1 MAGWVIMTS
10 RLKAN
15 FECTCDSKSLSSE
28 SEALP
33 RLVVSADPPSE
44 STRPLMAGKIESG
57 SELSLRPRPPSL
69 QHFREKDNPEAKL
82 RDNGRQ
88 IDRSSRG
95 GRPAGDRRSVPC
107 AEMAST
113 VAPLNADVEDLRTNL
128 TSQLPNATGSS
139 KVTNLVVCYSPMMIA
154 TNGIWQGVNPLE
166 FSLPLFILQVAVI
179 VITTRVLV
187 LLLRPFRQPRVIA
200 EILAGVLLGPSVMGQ
215 MDAWGHMVFPQRSLL
230 TLETVAHLG
239 LLYFL
244 FLVGLEM
251 DLDVIRRSG
260 KKALF
265 VALAGMALPFCMGI
279 ATSFIFQH
287 QVSRNVQPTSF
298 LLFLGVAL
306 SVTAFPV
313 LARILAEI
321 KLLNTDLG
329 RIAMSAAIVNDI
341 CAWIL
346 LALAISITEVDSTGL
361 SSLWVLLSGVVFVL
375 FCFYVVRPGMW
386 WLIGRIPEGES
397 VGDMEVSLILTGVL
411 AAGVCTDALGIH
423 SVFGAFV
430 YGLVIPSGPLG
441 VTLIEKLEDFVTGL
455 LLPLFFAISGL
466 RTNVTM
472 MRDPVTVGLL
482 VLVFVMASFA
492 KIMGTFIIAALYN
505 MPFREGIALGSLMN
519 TRGLIEMI
527 VLNIGRDK
535 QVLGDESFAV
545 MVLVSVAMTA
555 LVTPVVTSLQK
566 PARRLVGY
574 KRRNL
579 QRTRHDSELRMLS
592 CVHTTRNVPSVL
604 SLLDLSNPSK
614 RSPIFIYALH
624 LVELTGRASNM
635 LAAAAAAAS
644 ASTSPSALSPMTEQI
659 FNAFENYEMHTG
671 GVSIQTLTAVSP
683 YHTMHD
689 DVSVL
694 AEDKHV
700 SLIVIP
706 FHKQQTVDGGMEPIN
721 PYIRGFN
728 ESLLTTTPCSVA
740 ILVDRGLSAAAA
752 RMTDEHSLVLFFFGG
767 PDDRE
772 ALAYAWR
779 MVENPGV
786 SLAIVR
792 FLPPD
797 YRPGSFSNASY
808 PSEASSDTDSRAI
821 NIGGEGKTELEM
833 DEEYLGEFRARNQD
847 NGAITYAERTV
858 ANSEE
863 TVAAIRSLDS
873 SMHEMYI
880 VGRRPGAAGSPMTK
894 ALEDWMESPE
904 LGPIGDML
912 VSSDFS
918 MTVSVL
924 VVQQYVVADGAAPM
938 AAAAPAPG
946 VNIDPVRQ
954 YLSKANQRPPV
965 GLEGYQ
971 TIPTSSPTKDR
982 WSSGTVGF

>member
-1 MAGWVIMTS
+1 
-10 RLKAN
+10 
-15 FECTCDSKSLSSE
+15 
-28 SEALP
+28 
-33 RLVVSADPPSE
+33 
-44 STRPLMAGKIESG
+44 
-57 SELSLRPRPPSL
+57 
-69 QHFREKDNPEAKL
+69 
-82 RDNGRQ
+82 
-88 IDRSSRG
+88 
-95 GRPAGDRRSVPC
+95 
-107 AEMAST
+107 MAST
-113 VAPLNADVEDLRTNL
+113 VAPLNADVEDLRTNV
-128 TSQLPNATGSS
+128 TAQLRNATGPS

-200 EILAGVLLGPSVMGQ
+200 EILAGIVLGPSVMGQ
-215 MDAWGHMVFPQRSLL
+215 MELWGNMVFPQRSLL

-265 VALAGMALPFCMGI
+265 VALAGMALPFCIGT
-279 ATSFIFQH
+279 ATSFIFRH
-287 QVSRNVQPTSF
+287 QVSRNVHQTSF

-321 KLLNTDLG
+321 KLLNTELG
-329 RIAMSAAIVNDI
+329 RIAMSAAIVNDM

-346 LALAISITEVDSTGL
+346 LALAIAITEVNSTML
-361 SSLWVLLSGVVFVL
+361 SSLWVLLGGVVFVL

-386 WLIGRIPEGES
+386 WLIGRVPEGES
-397 VGDMEVSLILTGVL
+397 ISDMDVSLILTGVM

-441 VTLIEKLEDFVTGL
+441 VALIEKLEDFVTGL

-466 RTNVTM
+466 RTDVTKVH
-472 MRDPVTVGLL
+472 DPVTVGLL

-492 KIMGTFIIAALYN
+492 KIMGTIIIAALYT
-505 MPFREGIALGSLMN
+505 MPFREGVSLGFLMN
-519 TRGLIEMI
+519 TRGLVEMI

-555 LVTPVVTSLQK
+555 LVTPVVTGLQK

-579 QRTRHDSELRMLS
+579 QRIRHDSELRMLT

-635 LAAAAAAAS
+635 LAAAAAS
-644 ASTSPSALSPMTEQI
+644 ASSSNRSGSSALPPMTEHI

-683 YHTMHD
+683 YQSMHD

-700 SLIVIP
+700 SLIVVP
-706 FHKQQTVDGGMEPIN
+706 FHKQQTVDGGLEPIN
-721 PYIRGFN
+721 PSIRGFN
-728 ESLLTTTPCSVA
+728 ESLLSTSPCSVA

-752 RMTDEHSLVLFFFGG
+752 RMVDEHSLVLFFFGG

-772 ALAYAWR
+772 GLAYAWR

-786 SLAIVR
+786 TLAILR

-797 YRPGSFSNASY
+797 YRAQSSSGATY
-808 PSEASSDTDSRAI
+808 SSDADSRAI
-821 NIGGEGKTELEM
+821 NIGAEGKTELEM
-833 DEEYLGEFRARNQD
+833 DEEYLGEFRARNQG
-847 NGAITYAERTV
+847 NNAITYAERTV
-858 ANSEE
+858 TNSEE
-863 TVAAIRSLDS
+863 TVAVIRSLDS

-880 VGRRPGAAGSPMTK
+880 VGRRPGEPGSPMTS

-924 VVQQYVVADGAAPM
+924 VVQQYVVVDGTAPM
-938 AAAAPAPG
+938 SAPAPAPA
-946 VNIDPVRQ
+946 VNVDPVRQ
-954 YLSKANQRPPV
+954 YLSNANQRPPP

-971 TIPTSSPTKDR
+971 SIPASSAADSR

>member
-1 MAGWVIMTS
+1 
-10 RLKAN
+10 
-15 FECTCDSKSLSSE
+15 
-28 SEALP
+28 
-33 RLVVSADPPSE
+33 
-44 STRPLMAGKIESG
+44 
-57 SELSLRPRPPSL
+57 
-69 QHFREKDNPEAKL
+69 
-82 RDNGRQ
+82 
-88 IDRSSRG
+88 
-95 GRPAGDRRSVPC
+95 
-107 AEMAST
+107 MAST
-113 VAPLNADVEDLRTNL
+113 VAPLNTDLDVPVSTTDQ
-128 TSQLPNATGSS
+128 TSGGTAANPN
-139 KVTNLVVCYSPMMIA
+139 VPVVCYSNLMMTA
-154 TNGIWQGVNPLE
+154 NGMWQGDGVNPLE
-166 FSLPLFILQVAVI
+166 FSLPLFIVQVAVI
-179 VITTRVLV
+179 VATTRLLV
-187 LLLRPFRQPRVIA
+187 VLLRPFRQPRVIA
-200 EILAGVLLGPSVMGQ
+200 EILAGVLLGPSLLGQ
-215 MDAWGHMVFPQRSLL
+215 NQVWASMVFPLRSLL

-251 DLDVIRRSG
+251 DIDVIRKSG

-265 VALAGMALPFCMGI
+265 VAVAGMALPFCMGI
-279 ATSFIFQH
+279 ATSFIFRH
-287 QVSRNVQPTSF
+287 QVSRNVHQTSF

-329 RIAMSAAIVNDI
+329 RTAMSAAIVNDM

-346 LALAISITEVDSTGL
+346 LALAISISDVNSTAI
-361 SSLWVLLSGVVFVL
+361 SALWVLLSGVAFVVFCI
-375 FCFYVVRPGMW
+375 FAVRPAMW
-386 WLIGRIPEGES
+386 WLVRRIPEGETLS
-397 VGDMEVSLILTGVL
+397 EVQVTLILTGVML
-411 AAGVCTDALGIH
+411 AGACTDAIGIH

-466 RTNVTM
+466 RTDVTK

-492 KIMGTFIIAALYN
+492 KIMGTIIIAALYT
-505 MPFREGIALGSLMN
+505 MPFREGIALGFLMN
-519 TRGLIEMI
+519 TRGLVEMI

-535 QVLGDESFAV
+535 EVLDNESFAV
-545 MVLVSVAMTA
+545 LVMVSVVMTV
-555 LVTPVVTSLQK
+555 LVTPVVLSVRR
-566 PARRLVGY
+566 PSRRLVGY

-579 QRTRHDSELRMLS
+579 QRIRHDSELRMLA

-604 SLLDLSNPSK
+604 SLLELSNPSK

-635 LAAAAAAAS
+635 LAAAAAGASSRTTSSSSLPAA
-644 ASTSPSALSPMTEQI
+644 TEHI
-659 FNAFENYEMHTG
+659 FNAFENYERCTG
-671 GVSIQTLTAVSP
+671 GVSIQTLAAVSP
-683 YHTMHD
+683 YQSMHD

-721 PYIRGFN
+721 PSIKGFN
-728 ESLLTTTPCSVA
+728 ESLLAASPCSVT

-752 RMTDEHSLVLFFFGG
+752 RMSAEHRIALLFFGG

-779 MVENPGV
+779 MVEHPGV
-786 SLAIVR
+786 ALTIVR
-792 FLPPD
+792 FLPPE
-797 YRPGSFSNASY
+797 YRAAARSFSDASY
-808 PSEASSDTDSRAI
+808 RSGMDPRAQAPMSHST
-821 NIGGEGKTELEM
+821 EGKSELQM
-833 DEEYLGEFRARNQD
+833 DEEYLSEFRVKNHG
-847 NGAITYAERTV
+847 NPAITYADRMV
-858 ANSEE
+858 SNSEE
-863 TVAAIRSLDS
+863 TVAAIRGMDNSTQEL
-873 SMHEMYI
+873 YI
-880 VGRRPGAAGSPMTK
+880 VGHRPGEAGSPMTA

-918 MTVSVL
+918 MAVSVL
-924 VVQQYVVADGAAPM
+924 VVQQYVVVDAPVAAVPV
-938 AAAAPAPG
+938 PSG
-946 VNIDPVRQ
+946 GDPVRQ
-954 YLSKANQRPPV
+954 YVGNANQRPPAASTAYR
-965 GLEGYQ
+965 GS
-971 TIPTSSPTKDR
+971 PASSTTNSR
-982 WSSGTVGF
+982 WSSDTVGF

>member
-1 MAGWVIMTS
+1 
-10 RLKAN
+10 
-15 FECTCDSKSLSSE
+15 
-28 SEALP
+28 
-33 RLVVSADPPSE
+33 
-44 STRPLMAGKIESG
+44 
-57 SELSLRPRPPSL
+57 
-69 QHFREKDNPEAKL
+69 
-82 RDNGRQ
+82 
-88 IDRSSRG
+88 
-95 GRPAGDRRSVPC
+95 
-107 AEMAST
+107 MAST
-113 VAPLNADVEDLRTNL
+113 VAPLNADVEDLRTNV
-128 TSQLPNATGSS
+128 TEQLRNATGPS
-139 KVTNLVVCYSPMMIA
+139 KAANLVVCYSPMMIA

-187 LLLRPFRQPRVIA
+187 LLLKPFRQPRVIA
-200 EILAGVLLGPSVMGQ
+200 EILAGIVLGPSVMGQ
-215 MDAWGHMVFPQRSLL
+215 MELWGNMVFPQRSLL

-251 DLDVIRRSG
+251 DLDVIKRSG

-265 VALAGMALPFCMGI
+265 VALAGMALPFCIGT
-279 ATSFIFQH
+279 ATSFIFRH
-287 QVSRNVQPTSF
+287 QVSRNVHQTSF

-321 KLLNTDLG
+321 KLLNTELG
-329 RIAMSAAIVNDI
+329 RIAMSAAIVNDM

-346 LALAISITEVDSTGL
+346 LALAIAITEVDSTVL
-361 SSLWVLLSGVVFVL
+361 SSLWVLLGGVVFVL

-386 WLIGRIPEGES
+386 WLIGRVPEGES
-397 VGDMEVSLILTGVL
+397 ISDMDVSLILTGVM

-441 VTLIEKLEDFVTGL
+441 VALIEKLEDFVTGL

-466 RTNVTM
+466 RTDVTKVH
-472 MRDPVTVGLL
+472 DPVTVGLL

-492 KIMGTFIIAALYN
+492 KIMGTIIIAALYT
-505 MPFREGIALGSLMN
+505 MPFREGVSLGFLMN
-519 TRGLIEMI
+519 TRGLVEMI

-555 LVTPVVTSLQK
+555 LVTPVVTGLQK

-579 QRTRHDSELRMLS
+579 QRIRHDSELRMLT

-635 LAAAAAAAS
+635 LAAAAAS
-644 ASTSPSALSPMTEQI
+644 ASSSNRSGSSALPPMTEHI

-683 YHTMHD
+683 YQSMHD

-700 SLIVIP
+700 SLIVVP
-706 FHKQQTVDGGMEPIN
+706 FHKQQTVDGGLEPIN
-721 PYIRGFN
+721 PSIRGFN
-728 ESLLTTTPCSVA
+728 ESLLSTSPCSVA

-752 RMTDEHSLVLFFFGG
+752 RMADEHSLVLFFFGG

-772 ALAYAWR
+772 GLAYAWR

-786 SLAIVR
+786 TLAILR
-792 FLPPD
+792 FLPQD
-797 YRPGSFSNASY
+797 YRAQPSSGGSYSPHA
-808 PSEASSDTDSRAI
+808 DSRTI
-821 NIGGEGKTELEM
+821 NIGAEGKTELEM
-833 DEEYLGEFRARNQD
+833 DEEYLGEFRARNQG

-858 ANSEE
+858 TNSEE

-880 VGRRPGAAGSPMTK
+880 VGRRPGEPGSPMTS

-924 VVQQYVVADGAAPM
+924 VVQQYVVVDGTAPM
-938 AAAAPAPG
+938 ATPAPAPA
-946 VNIDPVRQ
+946 VNVDPVRQ
-954 YLSKANQRPPV
+954 YLSNANQRPPP

-971 TIPTSSPTKDR
+971 SIPASSAADSR